1 VPYQNPNSEMMFAI
15 AIWFLPIV
23 LFVIMLI
30 ATFAAHNS
38 EDKDEA
44 PTALEEVQPRSEYP
58 AQR

>member
-1 VPYQNPNSEMMFAI
+1 
-15 AIWFLPIV
+15 
-23 LFVIMLI
+23 MLI